1 MTSVVADGT
10 VLQESYF
17 QLLLDRNRA
26 ELLQELAGEQG
37 VRATALARDAIYAH
51 LETVLP
57 SSTYNEA
64 KAKDEA
70 LWRES
75 VRKRLTAG
83 RRPPERKANKS
94 EQED

>member
-1 MTSVVADGT
+1 MMALRHGKKA
-10 VLQESYF
+10 YF

-26 ELLQELAGEQG
+26 ELLQEVAGEPG
-37 VRATALARDAIYAH
+37 IRAAALARDAIYAH

-75 VRKRLTAG
+75 VRKRVDG
-83 RRPPERKANKS
+83 REKARQERKANKS

>member
-1 MTSVVADGT
+1 MALRHGKKA
-10 VLQESYF
+10 YF

-75 VRKRLTAG
+75 VRKRVDG
-83 RRPPERKANKS
+83 REKARQERKANKPQ
-94 EQED
+94 QED

>member
-1 MTSVVADGT
+1 M
-10 VLQESYF
+10 
-17 QLLLDRNRA
+17 LDRNRA

-75 VRKRLTAG
+75 VRKRVDG
-83 RRPPERKANKS
+83 REKARLERKANKS

>member
-1 MTSVVADGT
+1 MALRHGKKA
-10 VLQESYF
+10 YF

-75 VRKRLTAG
+75 VRKRVDG
-83 RRPPERKANKS
+83 REKARMERKANKS

>member
-1 MTSVVADGT
+1 MALRHGKKA
-10 VLQESYF
+10 YF

-75 VRKRLTAG
+75 VRKRVDG
-83 RRPPERKANKS
+83 REKARLERKANKS
-94 EQED
+94 KQDD

>member
-1 MTSVVADGT
+1 MALRHGKKA
-10 VLQESYF
+10 YF

-75 VRKRLTAG
+75 VRKRVDG
-83 RRPPERKANKS
+83 REKARLERKANKPK
-94 EQED
+94 QED

>member
-1 MTSVVADGT
+1 MALRHGKKA
-10 VLQESYF
+10 YF

-75 VRKRLTAG
+75 VRKRVDG
-83 RRPPERKANKS
+83 REKARLDRKAKQS
-94 EQED
+94 KQED

>member
-1 MTSVVADGT
+1 MALRHGKKA
-10 VLQESYF
+10 YF

-37 VRATALARDAIYAH
+37 IRATALARDAIYAH

-75 VRKRLTAG
+75 VRKRVDG
-83 RRPPERKANKS
+83 REKARQERKASKS

>member
-1 MTSVVADGT
+1 MALRHGKKA
-10 VLQESYF
+10 YF

-64 KAKDEA
+64 KANDEA

-75 VRKRLTAG
+75 VRKRVDG
-83 RRPPERKANKS
+83 REKARLERKANKS

>member
-1 MTSVVADGT
+1 MMALRHGKKA
-10 VLQESYF
+10 YF

-37 VRATALARDAIYAH
+37 IRATALARDAIYAH

-75 VRKRLTAG
+75 VRKRVDG
-83 RRPPERKANKS
+83 REKARQERKANKS

>member
-1 MTSVVADGT
+1 MMALRHGKKA
-10 VLQESYF
+10 YF

-37 VRATALARDAIYAH
+37 IRATALARDAIYAH

-75 VRKRLTAG
+75 VRKRVDG
-83 RRPPERKANKS
+83 REKARQERKASKS

>member
-1 MTSVVADGT
+1 MALRHGKKA
-10 VLQESYF
+10 YF

-26 ELLQELAGEQG
+26 ELLQELAGEQC

-75 VRKRLTAG
+75 VRKRVDG
-83 RRPPERKANKS
+83 REKARLERKANKS

>member
-1 MTSVVADGT
+1 MALRHGKKA
-10 VLQESYF
+10 YF

-75 VRKRLTAG
+75 VRKRVDGREKARQGKESQQIRTRGLTL
-83 RRPPERKANKS
+83 
-94 EQED
+94 

>member
-1 MTSVVADGT
+1 MMALRHGKKA
-10 VLQESYF
+10 YF

-37 VRATALARDAIYAH
+37 IRATALARDAIYAH

-64 KAKDEA
+64 MKDEA

-75 VRKRLTAG
+75 VRSVWMGVRRLA
-83 RRPPERKANKS
+83 RKGASKS